1 MNIVL
6 NKANEYLIEVFGVEA
21 VETKK
26 GTQIIYILVNRLPHE
41 TKDKMIQ
48 RSDDEIAQLGLLGV
62 ILSYLLTRPQGCA
75 SEENVWTMLNS
86 LGLLQERYY

>member
-48 RSDDEIAQLGLLGV
+48 R
-62 ILSYLLTRPQGCA
+62 
-75 SEENVWTMLNS
+75 
-86 LGLLQERYY
+86 